1 MSPAGGAV
9 QIQRKDFLE
18 RIIEEFAEVLAALA
32 GLRRTRSYLAGL
44 ELIDRTVGGILGMS
58 DEVVSMLSAQTL
70 RSLIAMDPL
79 LDDNYRL
86 MLAELLQAKA
96 DLLSALGRARES
108 EATYELAASVAAMA
122 EAAPDEQDENA
133 DPTMPPGAPP
143 APAGP

>member
-1 MSPAGGAV
+1 M

-96 DLLSALGRARES
+96 DLLLALGRARES

-122 EAAPDEQDENA
+122 DTAPDERDENA
-133 DPTMPPGAPP
+133 DPTAPPGTPP

>member
-1 MSPAGGAV
+1 M

-96 DLLSALGRARES
+96 DLLLALGRARES

-122 EAAPDEQDENA
+122 EAAPDERDENA
-133 DPTMPPGAPP
+133 GPTMPPGAPP